1 MANEI
6 DQMDSHH
13 DCLQRKVRELE
24 QRCLSIEKA
33 IKQKEIDVQTL
44 GQNKKRAYLQE
55 YKNKKFDR
63 KTAECSLSEP
73 RKEFGVKR
81 KSWA

>member
-44 GQNKKRAYLQE
+44 GQNKKRAHLRRIQE
-55 YKNKKFDR
+55 
-63 KTAECSLSEP
+63 
-73 RKEFGVKR
+73 
-81 KSWA
+81 